1 MPGHAGISGIKINS
15 PVHFKKVAVGYF
27 TVKETVITLRNTGM
41 RCFKAGF
48 SSRLSK
54 LTIISVIILY

>member
-1 MPGHAGISGIKINS
+1 MPGHAGISGIKINY
-15 PVHFKKVAVGYF
+15 PVHMNKVAVGYF
-27 TVKETVITLRNTGM
+27 TVTETLITLRNTGM
-41 RCFKAGF
+41 RRFKAGF